1 ANLQITFPG
10 TASLCHIRIR
20 KNAADLALGN
30 FTMVG
35 SGVVETIT
43 ISYLDL
49 AAATDYYEITI
60 QNPGTGSTWNT
71 LDEAD
76 EAYFMIHRL
85 AGTT

>member
-1 ANLQITFPG
+1 
-10 TASLCHIRIR
+10 
-20 KNAADLALGN
+20 
-30 FTMVG
+30 MVG
-35 SGVVETIT
+35 SDAIETIT

-60 QNPGTGSTWNT
+60 QNPGSGSTWET

-85 AGTT
+85 VGTT